1 MTTTGARRLGV
12 LALGLAAP
20 WVAMSENAVLRVGDH
35 QPPRFQGDYAIAVLG
50 DLYCEQ
56 GRERGAS
63 SNGRWARRWLLVAR
77 GEDARERLVSGQT
90 HRP

>member
-1 MTTTGARRLGV
+1 MRGHHSARRYDAV
-12 LALGLAAP
+12 ID
-20 WVAMSENAVLRVGDH
+20 AME
-35 QPPRFQGDYAIAVLG
+35 PPRFEGDYAIAVLG